1 MGIIR
6 NLIGILVI
14 LALAALLS
22 YDRSKI
28 TSKIKNIA
36 MMFVAMLVLTFI
48 CLRTSAG
55 ITALEGISN
64 FFSWLIAQAQGGISF
79 VFGGI
84 VIEEGASV
92 FFFNVLLPLV
102 FISALIGILNY
113 IKVLP
118 FIMKWVGKGINFI
131 TGMGEVESQF
141 AISTAVLGNTSAFIS
156 IKEIIQ
162 GMDPRSLF
170 TICLSGM
177 SAVGASTLAA
187 YMQMIPGE
195 YVVVAVFLN
204 IFAALVITS
213 IMNPYEAEEVETGE
227 EFELLEESAED
238 KGNFFDML
246 GSYITDGFNL
256 AIIIAAMVIGFV
268 SLITFLNS
276 IVEGIFGITFTETM
290 GYVFSPLAFIIGI
303 PSEDIVKAG
312 SLMATKLLTN
322 EFVAMGEFQ
331 SLLGGASAKTQAMV
345 ATYLVSF
352 SNFGTMGITLGAIK
366 GISEKQ
372 SKVLSQSLVKV
383 LLGSILSSLLVA
395 SVVGL
400 FF

>member
-28 TSKIKNIA
+28 KNKVKNIVL
-36 MMFVAMLVLTFI
+36 MFVAMLVLTFI

-162 GMDPRSLF
+162 NMDPRSLF

-204 IFAALVITS
+204 IFAALVIAS
-213 IMNPYEAEEVETGE
+213 VMNPYEAEEVETGE

-345 ATYLVSF
+345 ASYLVSF

>member
-28 TSKIKNIA
+28 TSKIKNIV
-36 MMFVAMLVLTFI
+36 MMFVTMLVLTFI

-55 ITALEGISN
+55 ITTLEGISN

-162 GMDPRSLF
+162 RMDPRSLF

-204 IFAALVITS
+204 IFAALVIAS
-213 IMNPYEAEEVETGE
+213 IMNPYEAEEVESGH
-227 EFELLEESAED
+227 EFELLEESAEE

-372 SKVLSQSLVKV
+372 SKVLSKSLVKV

>member
-28 TSKIKNIA
+28 KNKVKNIVL
-36 MMFVAMLVLTFI
+36 MFVAMLVLTFI

-118 FIMKWVGKGINFI
+118 FIMKWVGKGIIFI

-162 GMDPRSLF
+162 NMDPRSLF

-204 IFAALVITS
+204 IFAALVIAS
-213 IMNPYEAEEVETGE
+213 VMNPYEAEEVETGE

>member
-92 FFFNVLLPLV
+92 FFFSVLLPLV

>member
-204 IFAALVITS
+204 IFAALVIAS
-213 IMNPYEAEEVETGE
+213 VMNPYEAEEVETGE

>member
-28 TSKIKNIA
+28 KNKVKNIVL
-36 MMFVAMLVLTFI
+36 MFVAMLVLTFI

-162 GMDPRSLF
+162 NMDPRSLF

-204 IFAALVITS
+204 IFAALVIAS
-213 IMNPYEAEEVETGE
+213 VMNPYEAEEVETGE

>member
-312 SLMATKLLTN
+312 SLMATNLLTN

>member
-187 YMQMIPGE
+187 YMQLIPGE